1 MKDLK
6 CECQPTIKKTLMNS
20 VDQLNA
26 TADRFDE
33 LSKLSE
39 RMIAKF
45 ERTED
50 MVCKNENTGGAIKP
64 ETSHPDIIDLFNAV
78 NNRLDYL
85 LIKIGNDVERVVNMI
100 E

>member
-1 MKDLK
+1 MNIMNDLG
-6 CECQPTIKKTLMNS
+6 CQPTAKKTLMNA
-20 VDQLNA
+20 VERLNA

-39 RMIAKF
+39 RMVAKF

-50 MVCKNENTGGAIKP
+50 MP
-64 ETSHPDIIDLFNAV
+64 RETEIIGNKESSQPNIIDLFNGI
-78 NNRLDYL
+78 NNRLENL
-85 LIKIGNDVERVVNMI
+85 LNKIGSNVDRVVDMI